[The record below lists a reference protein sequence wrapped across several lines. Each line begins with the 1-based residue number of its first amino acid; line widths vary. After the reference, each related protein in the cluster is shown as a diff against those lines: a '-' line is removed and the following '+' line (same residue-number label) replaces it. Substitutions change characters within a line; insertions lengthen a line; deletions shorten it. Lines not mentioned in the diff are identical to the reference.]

1 MSTKIDIISG
11 FLGAGKT
18 TLIKK
23 LLDSNLSSEKVVIIE
38 NEFGQIGID
47 GGILKNTGIHIKE
60 INSGCI
66 CCSLVGDFDAAL
78 KEVLKKFQP
87 DRIIIEPSGVGKLS
101 DIITACKKAVN
112 QSEGDMN
119 ICAAVVDPI
128 KYKIYIKN
136 FSEFFSNQIESA
148 KTIILSRT
156 QKIAEEKLL
165 EVVKDIK
172 SRNQTANIITTPWDE
187 LTAETMISVAEHD
200 ASILLTSQM
209 PLKVKVHKKNNY
221 ADCSCGNAQHH
232 HEHGSCTCGENNHE
246 RCDCE
251 SHHHNADDVFEN
263 WGIETPHIF
272 SENEIKDALEMLSN
286 SDSFGTVLR
295 AKGIIPIDE
304 KNWVQF
310 DFVPEEFEFKTIAP
324 DYTGRL
330 CVIGVNL
337 NNAKLAELFHV

>member
-23 LLDSNLSSEKVVIIE
+23 LLNGYLSSEIVVIIE
-38 NEFGQIGID
+38 NEVGQIGID

-78 KEVLKKFQP
+78 KEVLNKFQP
-87 DRIIIEPSGVGKLS
+87 DRIMIEPSGVGKLS

-112 QSEGDMN
+112 QSDSEMN

-128 KYKIYIKN
+128 KYKMYIKN
-136 FSEFFSNQIESA
+136 FSEFFSNQIEYA

-156 QKIAEEKLL
+156 QNLKEEKLS

-187 LTAETMISVAEHD
+187 LTAETIISVAEQD
-200 ASILLTSQM
+200 TSISLMSKI
-209 PLKVKVHKKNNY
+209 PLKVKVCKQDSHVHDSCAHAEHQNEHNG
-221 ADCSCGNAQHH
+221 CSCDEHK
-232 HEHGSCTCGENNHE
+232 HEH
-246 RCDCE
+246 CDCE
-251 SHHHNADDVFEN
+251 THHHDAADVFEN

-272 SENEIKDALEMLSN
+272 SEHEIKDALKLL
-286 SDSFGTVLR
+286 SDSDRFGTVLR

-310 DFVPEEFEFKTIAP
+310 DFVPEEFELKPIAP

-337 NNAKLAELFHV
+337 NDVKLAELFHV

>member
-23 LLDSNLSSEKVVIIE
+23 LLNGDLSFGKVVIIE

-47 GGILKNTGIHIKE
+47 GGFLKDTGIQIKE

-66 CCSLVGDFDAAL
+66 CCSLVGDFNAAL

-112 QSEGDMN
+112 QSDSEMN

-136 FSEFFSNQIESA
+136 FSEFFSNQIEYA

-156 QKIAEEKLL
+156 QMIAEEKLL

-172 SRNQTANIITTPWDE
+172 SRNHAANIITTPWDE
-187 LTAETMISVAEHD
+187 LTAETMISVAEQD
-200 ASILLTSQM
+200 ISTSLMNQI
-209 PLKVKVHKKNNY
+209 PVKVKVYKQDSHVH
-221 ADCSCGNAQHH
+221 CSCGHAELQHEHKVCSCDEHKHEHCTGEGHH
-232 HEHGSCTCGENNHE
+232 HA
-246 RCDCE
+246 
-251 SHHHNADDVFEN
+251 ADEVFEN

-272 SENEIKDALEMLSN
+272 TENEIKDALKILSD

-310 DFVPEEFEFKTIAP
+310 DFVPEEFELKPIAP

-337 NNAKLAELFHV
+337 NDVKLAELFHV